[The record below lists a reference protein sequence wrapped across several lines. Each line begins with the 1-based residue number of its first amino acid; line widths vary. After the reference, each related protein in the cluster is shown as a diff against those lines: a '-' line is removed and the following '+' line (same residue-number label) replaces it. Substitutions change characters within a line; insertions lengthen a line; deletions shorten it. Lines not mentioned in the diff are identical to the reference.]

1 MTDRT
6 AGSAGDEDLRD
17 GTLASAL
24 EREHREI
31 DRGIG
36 EFTAGA
42 PATESLHPAMVAL
55 RRHVYLEEQFLFP
68 PLRQAGLMMPILVM
82 LREHGA
88 LWDAMAAI
96 EVLLDGDTRD
106 DAIGD
111 PVAACQDLLVMLER
125 HNSKEEPIL
134 YSQADPVLTPQ
145 ATAELHAF
153 IEAGQM
159 PEGWVCERATR

>member
-1 MTDRT
+1 MTDT
-6 AGSAGDEDLRD
+6 NDENGSGGGAP
-17 GTLASAL
+17 LAAAL

-31 DRGIG
+31 DHGIK

-42 PATESLHPAMVAL
+42 AAAESLLPAVAAL
-55 RRHVYLEEQFLFP
+55 RRHIYLEEEFLFP
-68 PLRQAGLMMPILVM
+68 PLRAAGLMMPIMVM

-88 LWDAMAAI
+88 LWDSMVEI
-96 EVLLDGDTRD
+96 EVLLDGEAGRD
-106 DAIGD
+106 A
-111 PVAACQDLLVMLER
+111 ATACQSLLAMLER

-145 ATAELHAF
+145 ASAELRDF
-153 IEAGQM
+153 IDAGQL